1 MRVNASSHPPSQ
13 LDASGR
19 NMPRQ
24 SRQVSCFDA
33 ALMPVDSIRK
43 RELHAFSVHYSLAT
57 SKWIATLARPYDN
70 TGTDEK
76 RRCVSFPFPTE
87 REARK
92 FAKVYSPPKMMTNGT
107 HCVCCFAPFS
117 EVSKCRPFNCRNCG
131 SQVCDK
137 CSTRWGIRMIPKTYV
152 GTAHAATTVRVC
164 KSCDWLSNAFCM
176 ALLRGSLEDAHR
188 FHSTGNVNLRCTFAD
203 ISKEAMFP
211 IHCAVLGGN
220 VDLVKWL
227 VEKEDCPLSVRKDPK
242 SGMLCSVQ
250 TSARRTLIDLAM
262 TGKPKIEI
270 LSFLVQKNLSVLDT
284 KDPKLAPKTLQM
296 LLGAGFRFERREGS
310 IESLRHMDIS
320 DHMSVTTTIEDACI
334 ICCEKA
340 MDCVATPCGHQMC
353 CSDCGSRMTSCPMC
367 KKTCSIL
374 RIYRL

>member
-1 MRVNASSHPPSQ
+1 M
-13 LDASGR
+13 
-19 NMPRQ
+19 
-24 SRQVSCFDA
+24 
-33 ALMPVDSIRK
+33 
-43 RELHAFSVHYSLAT
+43 
-57 SKWIATLARPYDN
+57 
-70 TGTDEK
+70 
-76 RRCVSFPFPTE
+76 
-87 REARK
+87 
-92 FAKVYSPPKMMTNGT
+92 
-107 HCVCCFAPFS
+107 
-117 EVSKCRPFNCRNCG
+117 
-131 SQVCDK
+131 
-137 CSTRWGIRMIPKTYV
+137 
-152 GTAHAATTVRVC
+152 
-164 KSCDWLSNAFCM
+164 
-176 ALLRGSLEDAHR
+176 
-188 FHSTGNVNLRCTFAD
+188 
-203 ISKEAMFP
+203 
-211 IHCAVLGGN
+211 
-220 VDLVKWL
+220 DLVKWL